1 MKLSSTLRV
10 VNLFCFIIFISL
22 PSWSAAPPT
31 VTITVDAT
39 SAPRKIFHAKLKIP
53 ASAGDLTLYYP
64 KWIPGEHAPD
74 GPVIDLAGLKFSAGG
89 KTLKWRR
96 DLLDGF
102 TIHVEVPAGQ
112 SEVNA
117 ELDFLSP
124 ATFEAGFSAG
134 SSATDKMAVISW
146 NQVLL
151 YPKGWKSDDL
161 TYVATL
167 KLPAGWKFGT
177 PLPVASTNV
186 DQSSG
191 ETQIAFQPASL
202 STLVDS
208 PVITGEFLKVV
219 KLADDPLTEMDIAAD
234 SAAALAAPQEV
245 WEHYRNLVEQ
255 ANKLFGAHHYR
266 DYHFLLSLSD
276 HVAHF
281 GLEHHESD
289 DSRTGERALID
300 DGDRKASASLLPHEY
315 VHSWN
320 GKYRRPADLTTPDY
334 QQPMQDD
341 LLWVYEGL
349 TQYLGEVLTAR
360 SSLLTVGQARD
371 NLALVAAALDH
382 TPGRTWRNLQ
392 DTADAAAQLYFSPH
406 AWESWRRGVDFYD
419 EDYLNWLWVDVII
432 RQQSKGKKT
441 LDDFCQLFHGAPSTG
456 PMVKTYTFDDV
467 IHALNEIVP
476 YDWRS
481 FWTERLTN
489 HGPGAPLGGIE
500 GSGWK
505 LVYNERPS
513 EMECGGEC
521 TSHAGARYS
530 IGLDLREDGTISDTI
545 EGMPAALAGV
555 GPGMKMIAVNGR
567 QYSPEVL
574 RDAIRA
580 GKNTSGPLELLV
592 ENTEYYKTYKLD
604 YHGGERYAHLVRDE
618 SEPDLLSEIYKA
630 RN

>member
-1 MKLSSTLRV
+1 MKLSRFLGV
-10 VNLFCFIIFISL
+10 ICVLFLFSL
-22 PSWSAAPPT
+22 SGWSATPPT
-31 VTITVDAT
+31 VTIFVDAT
-39 SAPRKIFHAKLKIP
+39 SAPRKIFHAKLRIP
-53 ASAGDLTLYYP
+53 ATAGDFALYYP

-74 GPVIDLAGLKFSAGG
+74 GPVIDLAGLKFTASG
-89 KTLKWRR
+89 KNLKWRR

-102 TIHVEVPAGQ
+102 TIHVEVPAGET
-112 SEVNA
+112 EVNA

-124 ATFEAGFSAG
+124 ATFEGGFSSG

-161 TYVATL
+161 TYIATL
-167 KLPAGWKFGT
+167 KLPANWKYGT
-177 PLPVASTNV
+177 PLPIESTTG
-186 DQSSG
+186 DQLNG
-191 ETQIAFQPASL
+191 ETQITFKPTSL

-208 PVITGEFLKVV
+208 PVITGEFLKIV
-219 KLADDPLTEMDIAAD
+219 KLADDPPTEMDIAAD
-234 SAAALAAPQEV
+234 SAAALAPPQEV
-245 WEHYRNLVEQ
+245 WDHYKNLVEQ

-289 DSRTGERALID
+289 DSRIDERGLVDETG
-300 DGDRKASASLLPHEY
+300 RKMSASLLPHEY

-349 TQYLGEVLTAR
+349 TNYLGTVLTAR
-360 SSLLTVGQARD
+360 SGLHTPEQERD
-371 NLALVAAALDH
+371 DLALTAAALDH

-392 DTADAAAQLYFSPH
+392 DTADAAPQLYFSPQ
-406 AWESWRRGVDFYD
+406 AWHSWRRGTDFYD
-419 EDYLNWLWVDVII
+419 EDTLNWLWVDVII
-432 RQQSKGKKT
+432 RQQSKGAKNI
-441 LDDFCQLFHGAPSTG
+441 DDFCHLFHGAPSTG

-467 IHALNEIVP
+467 VNTLNQVVS
-476 YDWRS
+476 YDWRG

-505 LVYNERPS
+505 LVYDETQS
-513 EMECGGEC
+513 EMERGVE
-521 TSHAGARYS
+521 SNWHVVDGAFS
-530 IGLDLREDGTISDTI
+530 IGLELREDGTITDTV
-545 EGMPAALAGV
+545 EGMPAAVAGI
-555 GPGMKMIAVNGR
+555 GPGMKLIAVNGR
-567 QYSPEVL
+567 QYSAEVL
-574 RDAIRA
+574 RDALKA
-580 GKNTSGPLELLV
+580 GKGGTAPLELLV
-592 ENTEYYKTYKLD
+592 ENTDYYRTYKLD
-604 YHGGERYAHLVRDE
+604 YHGGERYPHLVRDD
-618 SEPDLLSEIYKA
+618 SKPDLLTEIYKA
-630 RN
+630 K

>member
-1 MKLSSTLRV
+1 MNLSKVLGAV
-10 VNLFCFIIFISL
+10 CFFAAL
-22 PSWSAAPPT
+22 SAWAATPPT
-31 VTITVDAT
+31 VTIFVDAA

-74 GPVIDLAGLKFSAGG
+74 GPVIDLAGLKFFANG
-89 KTLKWRR
+89 KPLKWRR

-102 TIHVEVPAGQ
+102 TIHVDVPAGET
-112 SEVNA
+112 EVNA

-124 ATFEAGFSAG
+124 ATFEGGFSAG

-151 YPKGWKSDDL
+151 YPKGWKSDEL
-161 TYVATL
+161 TYIASL
-167 KLPAGWKFGT
+167 KIPADWKYGT
-177 PLPVASTNV
+177 PLPIEST
-186 DQSSG
+186 DG
-191 ETQIAFQPASL
+191 EIIKFKPSSL
-202 STLVDS
+202 SMLVDS

-234 SAAALAAPQEV
+234 SAAALAPPQEV
-245 WEHYRNLVEQ
+245 WDHYKNLVEQ

-266 DYHFLLSLSD
+266 DYHFLLSVSD

-289 DSRTGERALID
+289 DSRIDERGLVD
-300 DGDRKASASLLPHEY
+300 DSARKATASLLPHEY

-349 TQYLGEVLTAR
+349 TNYLGTVLTAR
-360 SSLLTVGQARD
+360 SGLHTPDQERD
-371 NLALVAAALDH
+371 DLALTAAMLDH
-382 TPGRTWRNLQ
+382 TPGRAWRNLQ
-392 DTADAAAQLYFSPH
+392 DTADAAPELYFSPR
-406 AWESWRRGVDFYD
+406 AWQSWRRSTDFYD
-419 EDYLNWLWVDVII
+419 EDTLNWLWVDVII
-432 RQQSKGKKT
+432 RQQSKGSKSI
-441 LDDFCQLFHGAPSTG
+441 DDFCRLFHGAPSSG

-467 IHALNEIVP
+467 VSTLNQVVP
-476 YDWRS
+476 YDWRG

-505 LVYNERPS
+505 LVYDETQS
-513 EMECGGEC
+513 EME
-521 TSHAGARYS
+521 HGAESNFHFVDGTFS
-530 IGLDLREDGTISDTI
+530 IGLQLREDGTITDTI
-545 EGMPAALAGV
+545 EGMPAAVAGI
-555 GPGMKMIAVNGR
+555 GPGMKLIAVNGR
-567 QYSPEVL
+567 QFSPEVL
-574 RDAIRA
+574 RAALKA
-580 GKNTSGPLELLV
+580 GKGGTAPLELLV
-592 ENTEYYKTYKLD
+592 ENTDYYKTYKLD
-604 YHGGERYAHLVRDE
+604 YHGGERYPHLVRDDAK
-618 SEPDLLSEIYKA
+618 PDLLTEIYQAK
-630 RN
+630 